1 VPGGL
6 GARFAFEAAF
16 IVAVAVFTILA
27 SFRWQAILVTML
39 LAWLLVALVEWATSR
54 RRPTR
59 AAESLIADA
68 HAPQPTV
75 ESHSVPAEVERP
87 QRVHVDDREPESEPA
102 RRPFRAVPT
111 PQSPEPPEPDPPP
124 PPLPP
129 APPPPEPAVVSLAS
143 VDTRPRE
150 WNLWELERAVRDN
163 PNADRDRDAERSYL
177 LMYLREFA
185 NSRGVIPMDFDPLVR
200 DSFGD
205 VLASVQP
212 R

>member
-1 VPGGL
+1 MSGGL
-6 GARFAFEAAF
+6 GARFAVEAAF
-16 IVAVAVFTILA
+16 IVAVAVFTIVA
-27 SFRWQAILVTML
+27 SFHWQAILVTML

-59 AAESLIADA
+59 AAEPSIAA
-68 HAPQPTV
+68 APTPQPTV
-75 ESHSVPAEVERP
+75 ESHSVPAEMERP
-87 QRVHVDDREPESEPA
+87 QRVHVVDREPESGPA
-102 RRPFRAVPT
+102 RLPFRAVPT
-111 PQSPEPPEPDPPP
+111 PHPPAPPEPAPPP
-124 PPLPP
+124 P
-129 APPPPEPAVVSLAS
+129 PPPPEPAVVSLAS

-163 PNADRDRDAERSYL
+163 PNADRDRDTERSYL

>member
-1 VPGGL
+1 MPGGL
-6 GARFAFEAAF
+6 GARFALEAAF
-16 IVAVAVFTILA
+16 IVGVAVVTVVA

-39 LAWLLVALVEWATSR
+39 LAWVLVALVEWATSR

-59 AAESLIADA
+59 ASEPSSAQPT
-68 HAPQPTV
+68 PQPTV
-75 ESHSVPAEVERP
+75 EASPSVPAEAERP
-87 QRVHVDDREPESEPA
+87 QHVHVVAREAEAETE
-102 RRPFRAVPT
+102 RQPFRAVPT
-111 PQSPEPPEPDPPP
+111 PQLPPP
-124 PPLPP
+124 PPP
-129 APPPPEPAVVSLAS
+129 APRPPPPPPPKPAVVSLAS

-163 PNADRDRDAERSYL
+163 PGADRDRDAERSYL

-185 NSRGVIPMDFDPLVR
+185 NSRGVIPMDFDRLVR

-212 R
+212 Q